1 MISNVA
7 SKPADESNKPL
18 KLYAQSIYAVPCN
31 KNPELIIMNR
41 AAEEELR
48 TKLRQQA
55 KKQKVTDF
63 QKQVKAQ
70 YFERKQ
76 EKKQQKDKVHKE
88 MDTRVKDL
96 LKDAIKFSVGAIKK
110 KDEKVKLS
118 ELEDQRKEL
127 MKNTEAL
134 TKKLQTSQSKAQ
146 KPVEEKK
153 EEKPTRLQ
161 EIEYARKKLAMHM
174 EKEEAE
180 EEMEPEVEIKDNR
193 KTEGKSGVEII
204 ISKQKKSKKN
214 EDEGIDFSTRGFAS
228 VTPVL
233 TILGIDNYDQVK
245 DIDQLKLNF
254 DQADEYQRIWKIT
267 DDAKF
272 NELLRFKILQEV
284 MSLEERKAVRKNI

>member
-7 SKPADESNKPL
+7 NKPTDESNKPL

-48 TKLRQQA
+48 TKLKQQA
-55 KKQKVTDF
+55 KKQRVVDF
-63 QKQVKAQ
+63 QKQMKVQ
-70 YFERKQ
+70 YFERRQ

-88 MDTRVKDL
+88 MDVKVKDL
-96 LKDAIKFSVGAIKK
+96 LKDAIKFSVAAIKK
-110 KDEKVKLS
+110 KDEQVKLS
-118 ELEDQRKEL
+118 ELEKQRKEL

-134 TKKLQTSQSKAQ
+134 TKKLQTSSPKVQ
-146 KPVEEKK
+146 KSVEEKL
-153 EEKPTRLQ
+153 TRLQ
-161 EIEYARKKLAMHM
+161 EIEYARKKLAMHI
-174 EKEEAE
+174 EKDDTRE
-180 EEMEPEVEIKDNR
+180 EEMEADVEIRDNR

-204 ISKQKKSKKN
+204 ISKHKKSKKKKD
-214 EDEGIDFSTRGFAS
+214 EDLDLSIRGFSS

-245 DIDQLKLNF
+245 DIGQLKLNF
-254 DQADEYQRIWKIT
+254 EQADEYQRIWKIN